1 MNSIIDQCILIL
13 QKTEVKDEI
22 KKNIMSPLVNL
33 ILSEIY
39 PYIYLS
45 FLFIIISFLLHL
57 GIFFILVK
65 NKIYPKV

>member
-1 MNSIIDQCILIL
+1 MNSIMDQCIQVL

-45 FLFIIISFLLHL
+45 FIFIIISFLLHL
-57 GIFFILVK
+57 GIFLLLIRSK
-65 NKIYPKV
+65 DSK